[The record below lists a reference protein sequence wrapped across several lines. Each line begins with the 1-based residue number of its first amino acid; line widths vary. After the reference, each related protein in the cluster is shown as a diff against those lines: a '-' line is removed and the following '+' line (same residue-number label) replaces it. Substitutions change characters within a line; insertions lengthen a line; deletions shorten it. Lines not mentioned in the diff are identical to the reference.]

1 MTNEEYI
8 TAVNAVVPLTVSVVV
23 IGRNEG
29 KRLIKCIQSV
39 QAADWTGHSYE
50 IIYVDSDS
58 KDGSLKNA
66 GKLGAIALKL
76 DDPSPSAGKARNL
89 GWRMAKAPFVLFLDG
104 DTQLHPEF
112 LMHAMR
118 VLEDPKQCA
127 AFGRLKEVSPEKS
140 IYIRVM
146 DLDWVFPLGTALFFG
161 GNVLVRRCAIAAV
174 DGFDTSLK
182 AGEEPELCARLRSN
196 GWQIKH
202 IDVPM
207 ATHDLAITTF
217 KAYWLRAY
225 RSGIA
230 YAEVAERMRLRG
242 DPLWQHDAKR
252 DFRHGLLFTLTP
264 FFMWIHPLVTWTVC
278 LAALTVVARTAKRCE
293 WKAPGQTRLCWQ
305 YAIHVLFQKVPA
317 FFGQLKWRRAQGKHA
332 EISMVEYKQPGKSD
346 DLQ

>member
-1 MTNEEYI
+1 MKNKENLSEGNSVI
-8 TAVNAVVPLTVSVVV
+8 DLSVSVVV

-29 KRLIKCIQSV
+29 QRLTKCIQSV
-39 QAADWTGHSYE
+39 QSADWTGHSYE

-66 GKLGAIALKL
+66 KKLGVIAVGLN
-76 DDPSPSAGKARNL
+76 DPSPSAGKARNL
-89 GWRMAKAPFVLFLDG
+89 GLRMSKAPFVLFLDG
-104 DTQLHPEF
+104 DTQLHPKF
-112 LMHAMR
+112 ALHALS
-118 VLEDPKQCA
+118 VLKDPNLCA

-146 DLDWVFPLGTALFFG
+146 DLDWVFPIGTALFFG
-161 GNVLVRRCAIAAV
+161 GNVLVRRCAIAGV
-174 DGFDTSLK
+174 NGFDPTLK
-182 AGEEPELCARLRSN
+182 AGEEPELCARMRSN

-230 YAEVAERMRLRG
+230 YAEVAERMRLLG

-252 DFRHGLLFTLTP
+252 DFYHGLLFTLTP
-264 FFMWIHPLVTWTVC
+264 FLMWIHPLVTWVT
-278 LAALTVVARTAKRCE
+278 LFAAFAVVARTAKRCA
-293 WKAPGQTRLCWQ
+293 WKAPSQTLLCWQ
-305 YAIHVLFQKVPA
+305 YAVHVLFQKIPA
-317 FFGQLKWRRAQGKHA
+317 FFGQLKWLSVKGKHA
-332 EISMVEYKQPGKSD
+332 EMSMVEYKQPGKSD
-346 DLQ
+346 DAQ